1 MPSEGPE
8 RGQSPPPERQTGK
21 QQRDVAGS
29 GTGVDDAS
37 NKDQI
42 NKSGL
47 EVRLRVFND
56 YVHVVELSLTLLP
69 EPHIQP
75 QGSPRR

>member
-21 QQRDVAGS
+21 QQSAVAGS

-37 NKDQI
+37 NKDQT

-47 EVRLRVFND
+47 ENLTSNPKGPLD
-56 YVHVVELSLTLLP
+56 DEVERKFAKTSKP
-69 EPHIQP
+69 EE
-75 QGSPRR
+75 SK